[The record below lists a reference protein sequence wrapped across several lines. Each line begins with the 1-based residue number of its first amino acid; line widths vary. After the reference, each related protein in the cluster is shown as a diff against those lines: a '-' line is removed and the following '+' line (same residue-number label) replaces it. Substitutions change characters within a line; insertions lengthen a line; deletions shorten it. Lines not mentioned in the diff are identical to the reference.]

1 MRTCS
6 CKNLHMNVH
15 SSIIYSSHKVETTE
29 MSIKG
34 WANKMWHSHLIGM
47 LMIKK
52 EWNTDSP
59 RNRDKLWRH
68 HAKGKEARHQ
78 GPHIVCLHLC
88 ECPTTD
94 SPRQISKQP
103 ALTHSG
109 KDEGH
114 WLLIPWGVFLK
125 VQKCFKV
132 QLWRQWHT
140 SRDILRKYS

>member
-34 WANKMWHSHLIGM
+34 WANRMWHSHLIGM

-52 EWNTDSP
+52 KNEILIHPVTGISFEDIMLRERSQTPRATYCMPTFTWVPNNRFTKTDIKAASP
-59 RNRDKLWRH
+59 DPQWER
-68 HAKGKEARHQ
+68 
-78 GPHIVCLHLC
+78 
-88 ECPTTD
+88 
-94 SPRQISKQP
+94 
-103 ALTHSG
+103 
-109 KDEGH
+109 H